1 MVKKPSMGREDEMR
15 VSTQYAIALIVLA
28 LAVGGGHAWAQTP
41 TVSIETEYLA
51 TLEAPLEPPQSVGS
65 RVIVNVPAGGR
76 SGDRKSTALS
86 FHQPGIG

>member
-1 MVKKPSMGREDEMR
+1 MR